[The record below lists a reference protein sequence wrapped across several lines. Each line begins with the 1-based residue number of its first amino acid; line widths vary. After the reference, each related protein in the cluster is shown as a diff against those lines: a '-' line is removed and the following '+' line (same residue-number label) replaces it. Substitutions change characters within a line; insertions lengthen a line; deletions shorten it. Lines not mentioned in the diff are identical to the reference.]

1 MARTTRGKSGSG
13 TRRSTASTRRTTP
26 KKSNAAAS
34 DDTLASVQD
43 TVKGADT
50 PAAETLTT
58 VEDTYGAEAP
68 DTIKAT
74 DTAEGSDGTDTVA
87 ASADAADTPV
97 GADAS
102 ADTSEDTFGAEVSDS
117 VSGGDTLH
125 AGVGAAEAD
134 SPAAEA
140 DDPVTGADAL
150 AAEGTTTVEDTYG
163 IGRDTVAGSDSLSDA
178 DTVPEEPVS
187 AAGDDTLDP
196 SRSTTG
202 PEADPAVTVLSGD
215 DTPAAAAPEPRIV
228 EKTVVERRGGFVP
241 MLLGGV
247 IAAGIGF
254 AAGSFVGF
262 GADEEEDP
270 FVAETQS
277 ALQAQGDRI
286 ATLDASL
293 SDLDSRVSAAE
304 SAVGD
309 LDTAPLSTA
318 ISGLQDSVASGE
330 TGLTDLGTAL
340 TALDE
345 RLTALEKAPVA
356 DTVSPE
362 AIAAYERELENLRS
376 EIAQQSAAIAAER
389 EEIEALAREAMEAE
403 AQADAKAVLAESRAA
418 LAELT
423 ARAQDGR
430 PFTEPL
436 AVLQENAVAV
446 PDALVASAETGVP
459 TVTALAESFPE
470 PARAALRAARAAD
483 TQAGGGLGG
492 FLQSQL
498 GARSVTPREG
508 DDPDAVLSR
517 AEAAVK
523 AGDIATALTELE
535 ALPPEAQAELASWTE
550 QAALRRDALDA
561 ASALGKDLDNEQG
574 SE

>member
-1 MARTTRGKSGSG
+1 MARSTRGKGGTGSS

-34 DDTLASVQD
+34 DDTVTSVPD
-43 TVKGADT
+43 TVDGADT
-50 PAAETLTT
+50 PAAKAVTT
-58 VEDTYGAEAP
+58 VEDTLGGEAP
-68 DTIKAT
+68 DTIEAT
-74 DTAEGSDGTDTVA
+74 DTADTVEGSDATDTAA
-87 ASADAADTPV
+87 ASADTTDDSV
-97 GADAS
+97 
-102 ADTSEDTFGAEVSDS
+102 GAEVSDS
-117 VSGGDTLH
+117 VAGDDTGH
-125 AGVGAAEAD
+125 AGAAAAD

-140 DDPVTGADAL
+140 GDTVTGADTL
-150 AAEGTTTVEDTYG
+150 AVEDTYG
-163 IGRDTVAGSDSLSDA
+163 IGRDTVAGSDSLSGA

-187 AAGDDTLDP
+187 GAEDDTLDP

-202 PEADPAVTVLSGD
+202 PEGEPPVTVLSGD
-215 DTPAAAAPEPRIV
+215 DTPTAAAPEPRIV

-286 ATLDASL
+286 ATLDAGL
-293 SDLDSRVSAAE
+293 SDLDSRVSATE

-330 TGLTDLGTAL
+330 TGLADLGSAL
-340 TALDE
+340 AALDE

-403 AQADAKAVLAESRAA
+403 AQADAKAILAESRAA

-459 TVTALAESFPE
+459 TVTALAESFSE

-483 TQAGGGLGG
+483 TEAGGGIGG

-535 ALPPEAQAELASWTE
+535 ALPPEAQAELADWTE
-550 QAALRRDALDA
+550 QAALRRDALDS

>member
-1 MARTTRGKSGSG
+1 MARSTRGKGGTGSS

-34 DDTLASVQD
+34 DDTVTSVPD
-43 TVKGADT
+43 TVDGADT
-50 PAAETLTT
+50 PAAKTVTT
-58 VEDTYGAEAP
+58 VEDTLGAEAP
-68 DTIKAT
+68 DTLGATETADTVEGSDAT
-74 DTAEGSDGTDTVA
+74 DTAA
-87 ASADAADTPV
+87 ASADTTGDTAD
-97 GADAS
+97 
-102 ADTSEDTFGAEVSDS
+102 AEVSDS
-117 VSGGDTLH
+117 VAGDDTGH
-125 AGVGAAEAD
+125 AGAAAAD

-140 DDPVTGADAL
+140 GDTVTGADTL
-150 AAEGTTTVEDTYG
+150 AVEGTTTVEDTYG
-163 IGRDTVAGSDSLSDA
+163 IGRDTVAGSDSLSGA
-178 DTVPEEPVS
+178 DTVAEEPVS
-187 AAGDDTLDP
+187 GAEDDTLDP

-202 PEADPAVTVLSGD
+202 PEGEPPVTVLSGD
-215 DTPAAAAPEPRIV
+215 DTPTAAAPEPRIV

-286 ATLDASL
+286 ATLDAGL
-293 SDLDSRVSAAE
+293 SDLDSRVSATE

-330 TGLTDLGTAL
+330 TGLADLGSAL

-403 AQADAKAVLAESRAA
+403 AQADAKAILAESRAA

-483 TQAGGGLGG
+483 TEAGGGIGG

-535 ALPPEAQAELASWTE
+535 ALPPEAQAELADWTE
-550 QAALRRDALDA
+550 QAALRRDALDS

>member
-1 MARTTRGKSGSG
+1 MARSTRGKGGTGSS

-26 KKSNAAAS
+26 EKSNAAAS
-34 DDTLASVQD
+34 DDTVTSVPD
-43 TVKGADT
+43 TVDGADT
-50 PAAETLTT
+50 PAAETATT
-58 VEDTYGAEAP
+58 VEDTLGAETR
-68 DTIKAT
+68 DTIGAT
-74 DTAEGSDGTDTVA
+74 ETADTVEGSDATDTVA
-87 ASADAADTPV
+87 ASADTTDDSVA
-97 GADAS
+97 
-102 ADTSEDTFGAEVSDS
+102 AEVSD
-117 VSGGDTLH
+117 GITGNDTGH
-125 AGVGAAEAD
+125 TGAAAAD

-140 DDPVTGADAL
+140 GDTVTGADTL
-150 AAEGTTTVEDTYG
+150 TAESTTTVEDTYG
-163 IGRDTVAGSDSLSDA
+163 IGRDTVAGSDSLSGA
-178 DTVPEEPVS
+178 DTVAEEPVS
-187 AAGDDTLDP
+187 GAEDDTLDP

-215 DTPAAAAPEPRIV
+215 DTPTAAAPEPRIV

-262 GADEEEDP
+262 GVDEEEDP

-318 ISGLQDSVASGE
+318 ISGLQDSVANGE
-330 TGLTDLGTAL
+330 TGLTDLGSAL

-403 AQADAKAVLAESRAA
+403 AQADAKAILAESRAA

-430 PFTEPL
+430 PFTDPL

-446 PDALVASAETGVP
+446 PDALVASAETSVP

-483 TQAGGGLGG
+483 TEAGGGIGG

-508 DDPDAVLSR
+508 DHPDAVLSR

-535 ALPPEAQAELASWTE
+535 ALPPEAQAELADWTE
-550 QAALRRDALDA
+550 QATLRRDALDA